1 MSSIRGLATLFTRVA
16 DLQDALE
23 KDNAKLE
30 EKNAKLEEKNA
41 KLEEKNA
48 KLEEKNAKLKEKYAK
63 LEEKNSTAVAKL
75 EEKYAKLGEK
85 YAKLEE
91 KMGKPERA
99 PSQYNLFMK
108 RELSAFKQKNDGVEH
123 QVAFKEVV
131 AMWTAQKDELKRK
144 RSPSPPPADGSEL
157 GGVVYEAVG
166 GDASRR
172 ANCCSICGKCDGHN
186 RSTCPSVIRSFKA
199 Y

>member
-1 MSSIRGLATLFTRVA
+1 MSSIRDLATLFTREA
-16 DLQDALE
+16 DLKDALE
-23 KDNAKLE
+23 KD
-30 EKNAKLEEKNA
+30 NA

-75 EEKYAKLGEK
+75 EEKNSTAVAKLEEKYAKLEEK

-91 KMGKPERA
+91 KMGKPER
-99 PSQYNLFMK
+99 
-108 RELSAFKQKNDGVEH
+108 
-123 QVAFKEVV
+123 
-131 AMWTAQKDELKRK
+131 KRK
-144 RSPSPPPADGSEL
+144 RSPSPPPADGTEL
-157 GGVVYEAVG
+157 GGVVYEAVD

>member
-1 MSSIRGLATLFTRVA
+1 MSSIRDLATLFTREA
-16 DLQDALE
+16 DLKDALE
-23 KDNAKLE
+23 KD
-30 EKNAKLEEKNA
+30 NA

-75 EEKYAKLGEK
+75 EEKYAKLEEK

-91 KMGKPERA
+91 KMGKPER
-99 PSQYNLFMK
+99 
-108 RELSAFKQKNDGVEH
+108 
-123 QVAFKEVV
+123 
-131 AMWTAQKDELKRK
+131 KRK
-144 RSPSPPPADGSEL
+144 RSPSPPPADGTEL
-157 GGVVYEAVG
+157 GGVVYEAVD